1 MLHAVHRTV
10 GHGHLAPVHRLML
23 HRLVLHGLVLRGR
36 ALGKNGV
43 RDEART
49 EDDAQRDQYHS
60 PHSFLLGESSREK
73 YAQAEASTSMT

>member
-1 MLHAVHRTV
+1 MRHAVHRTV

-23 HRLVLHGLVLRGR
+23 HRLVLHGR